1 MTLTAKITTKTVV
14 RRKPTEIKIKRLAAI
29 MNPTT
34 TLRYVFL
41 TPAPN
46 NNIKLIYTDEN
57 NL

>member
-1 MTLTAKITTKTVV
+1 MTLTAKITTKMVV
-14 RRKPTEIKIKRLAAI
+14 RRKPTDIKIKRIAAT

-46 NNIKLIYTDEN
+46 NNTKLIYTDEN